1 MRDAGS
7 TDCLEYHAA
16 ISFEG
21 NQQRLVVC
29 LTDDHDVKGRPE
41 LLAFRVLRQDLRC
54 TFADAGHQH
63 IAVRCA
69 DPAHDDRKLQAV
81 IDDVLVEGV
90 CELVELLISIHLELR
105 CFRHAPDL
113 D

>member
-1 MRDAGS
+1 
-7 TDCLEYHAA
+7 
-16 ISFEG
+16 
-21 NQQRLVVC
+21 
-29 LTDDHDVKGRPE
+29 
-41 LLAFRVLRQDLRC
+41 
-54 TFADAGHQH
+54 
-63 IAVRCA
+63 
-69 DPAHDDRKLQAV
+69 V